1 MDLFDLGL
9 RRWSWHETA
18 RQDLVRLGVGRV
30 SWDHG
35 PVRDLEILR
44 NGGCN
49 HTSSWV
55 TIVFV
60 PGTCSM
66 AGPGWISPAS
76 GRFTHHRHQWASPM
90 MSGRRESVVNGNVD
104 SNDVYCSDSVRELM
118 KSGVTPYDEKGTPW
132 GLRDTKTA
140 IEQYSLGRSHGKCVY
155 CGVQIARYDKSAG
168 RWLCIEDRG
177 YADDHL
183 YPACKAS
190 PYMVGSIVCSCEGCN
205 SKKGNDNWATF
216 LSCVHAMCDEPDH
229 LYPACKASPYM
240 VGSIVCSCEGCNS
253 KKGNDN
259 WATFLSCVHAM
270 CDEPLFKSLNT
281 HVKWLKTN
289 FIDVFVHRVP
299 DQILEIMMKD
309 EPGVTK
315 EECHTIMEL
324 DRNPSL
330 MTYTP
335 ALQEELYLR
344 SIEDQEDVREEFVK
358 QALPLYEAEFNR
370 ISRSMGKSASDTYL
384 PTFTLFKWMISME
397 DKWCGENGGNGLSPE
412 MAIID
417 HHDDQDPRM
426 ALASAVHD
434 FTRPVMLDLQAKVKE
449 ETDRHQ
455 ERKEQAGGRKV
466 TNNTTKTYK
475 RHVRSWNLLMRCWLQ
490 GMYDRLSDGKG
501 VDPQKDQALRALA
514 ENSILPPD
522 PTSLNVMA
530 DLPPYVDPISRMTL
544 LATTVLDDRSGDGD
558 LTVVPNG
565 GKTIRL
571 DLHSWLPNGF
581 DKVKDGY
588 EEGRKA
594 VGHSSKRYKTV
605 GWTGLKNDVFARVLE
620 GGGDITDENGDLELE
635 PIKTALVEKLMDE
648 VFVRQPDGSL
658 RLPTSK
664 NEHPKA
670 RHIMTS
676 ISILSKILFRE
687 DLPREMDE
695 VFVRQP
701 DGSLRLPTSKNEHP
715 KARHIMTSISILSKI
730 LFREDLPRE
739 LMDASRPV
747 STAVRSV
754 PADLP
759 APATTRPWRFDERL
773 RPESEWS
780 EEDAVDEADGRVDSI
795 SEELEILRSRYRSE
809 VRDARRA
816 FAVTKINEI
825 RGLRGVDDRVRLD
838 LMAELVMEMVDTP
851 GAEILM

>member
-1 MDLFDLGL
+1 MND
-9 RRWSWHETA
+9 
-18 RQDLVRLGVGRV
+18 
-30 SWDHG
+30 
-35 PVRDLEILR
+35 
-44 NGGCN
+44 
-49 HTSSWV
+49 
-55 TIVFV
+55 
-60 PGTCSM
+60 
-66 AGPGWISPAS
+66 
-76 GRFTHHRHQWASPM
+76 
-90 MSGRRESVVNGNVD
+90 NVD

-118 KSGVTPYDEKGTPW
+118 KSGVTPYDENGAPW

-140 IEQYSLGRSHGKCVY
+140 IEQYSLGRSCGKCAY

-216 LSCVHAMCDEPDH
+216 LSCVHAMCE
-229 LYPACKASPYM
+229 
-240 VGSIVCSCEGCNS
+240 
-253 KKGNDN
+253 
-259 WATFLSCVHAM
+259 
-270 CDEPLFKSLNT
+270 EPLFKSLRS

-344 SIEDQEDVREEFVK
+344 SIEDQKDVREEFVK

-370 ISRSMGKSASDTYL
+370 ISRGMGKSASDTYL

-397 DKWCGENGGNGLSPE
+397 DKWCGGNGGNGLSPE

-466 TNNTTKTYK
+466 ANNTTKTYK

-530 DLPPYVDPISRMTL
+530 GLPPYVDPISRMTL

-558 LTVVPNG
+558 LTVVPHG

-687 DLPREMDE
+687 DLPRE
-695 VFVRQP
+695 
-701 DGSLRLPTSKNEHP
+701 
-715 KARHIMTSISILSKI
+715 
-730 LFREDLPRE
+730 
-739 LMDASRPV
+739 LMDASKPAP
-747 STAVRSV
+747 TTVRSV
-754 PADLP
+754 SADLP

-773 RPESEWS
+773 CPESEW
-780 EEDAVDEADGRVDSI
+780 DGGDIVDETDGRVDSI
-795 SEELEILRSRYRSE
+795 SEELEILHSRYRSE
-809 VRDARRA
+809 VRDARRT

-825 RGLRGVDDRVRLD
+825 KGLRGVDDRERLD
-838 LMAELVMEMVDTP
+838 LMAGLVMEMVDAP
-851 GAEILM
+851 GVEILM

>member
-1 MDLFDLGL
+1 
-9 RRWSWHETA
+9 
-18 RQDLVRLGVGRV
+18 
-30 SWDHG
+30 
-35 PVRDLEILR
+35 
-44 NGGCN
+44 
-49 HTSSWV
+49 
-55 TIVFV
+55 
-60 PGTCSM
+60 
-66 AGPGWISPAS
+66 
-76 GRFTHHRHQWASPM
+76 M
-90 MSGRRESVVNGNVD
+90 MSERRESVVNDNVD
-104 SNDVYCSDSVRELM
+104 SNDVYCSEAVRELM
-118 KSGVTPYDEKGTPW
+118 KSGVTPYDAKGAPW

-155 CGVQIARYDKSAG
+155 CGVPIARYDGSAR

-216 LSCVHAMCDEPDH
+216 LSCVHAMCE
-229 LYPACKASPYM
+229 
-240 VGSIVCSCEGCNS
+240 
-253 KKGNDN
+253 
-259 WATFLSCVHAM
+259 
-270 CDEPLFKSLNT
+270 EPLFKSLNT

-315 EECHTIMEL
+315 EECRTIMEL
-324 DRNPSL
+324 DRNPNL

-490 GMYDRLSDGKG
+490 GMYDRLSDGKT
-501 VDPQKDQALRALA
+501 VDSQKDQALRALA

-605 GWTGLKNDVFARVLE
+605 GWMGLKNDVFVRVLE
-620 GGGDITDENGDLELE
+620 GGGNITDENGDLELE

-687 DLPREMDE
+687 DLPRE
-695 VFVRQP
+695 
-701 DGSLRLPTSKNEHP
+701 
-715 KARHIMTSISILSKI
+715 
-730 LFREDLPRE
+730 
-739 LMDASRPV
+739 LMDASKPV
-747 STAVRSV
+747 PTAVRSV
-754 PADLP
+754 STDLP

>member
-1 MDLFDLGL
+1 M
-9 RRWSWHETA
+9 
-18 RQDLVRLGVGRV
+18 
-30 SWDHG
+30 
-35 PVRDLEILR
+35 
-44 NGGCN
+44 
-49 HTSSWV
+49 
-55 TIVFV
+55 
-60 PGTCSM
+60 
-66 AGPGWISPAS
+66 
-76 GRFTHHRHQWASPM
+76 
-90 MSGRRESVVNGNVD
+90 NGNID
-104 SNDVYCSDSVRELM
+104 SNDVYCSESVRELM
-118 KSGVTPYDEKGTPW
+118 KSGVTPYDAKGAPW

-155 CGVQIARYDKSAG
+155 CGVPIARYDGSAR

-177 YADDHL
+177 YAD
-183 YPACKAS
+183 
-190 PYMVGSIVCSCEGCN
+190 
-205 SKKGNDNWATF
+205 
-216 LSCVHAMCDEPDH
+216 DH

-417 HHDDQDPRM
+417 HHDGQDPRM

-466 TNNTTKTYK
+466 ANNTTKTYK

-490 GMYDRLSDGKG
+490 GMYDRLSDGKT
-501 VDPQKDQALRALA
+501 VDSQKDQALRALA

-588 EEGRKA
+588 EEDRKA
-594 VGHSSKRYKTV
+594 IGHSSKRYKTV
-605 GWTGLKNDVFARVLE
+605 GWTGLKNDVFVRVLE
-620 GGGDITDENGDLELE
+620 GGGNITDENGDLELE
-635 PIKTALVEKLMDE
+635 PIKTALVEKL
-648 VFVRQPDGSL
+648 
-658 RLPTSK
+658 
-664 NEHPKA
+664 
-670 RHIMTS
+670 
-676 ISILSKILFRE
+676 
-687 DLPREMDE
+687 MDE

-759 APATTRPWRFDERL
+759 APATTRPWRFDEQL
-773 RPESEWS
+773 RPESEWNGG
-780 EEDAVDEADGRVDSI
+780 DVVDEADGRVDSI
-795 SEELEILRSRYRSE
+795 SEELEILHSRYRSE

-825 RGLRGVDDRVRLD
+825 RSLRGVDDRVRLD
-838 LMAELVMEMVDTP
+838 LMAGLVMEMVDAP